1 MKQPPREP
9 EASGARLPASDPLAP
24 AEDHLLAVRGS
35 IEALLRQA
43 VADAAR
49 QEQAVETLI
58 RVIGEV
64 DPDAAR
70 RVRAAVRTAGMAHV
84 RAAHAIAAEV
94 LSAASLRANRLASV
108 YADLV
113 EAEAER
119 SAENGLIS
127 ARRVAEALSRINLAA
142 ARRLLARLDAAAS
155 ARIEAGR
162 ALGAELRGVAAGAP
176 TTPPAPTPPRP
187 RRRRGRI
194 ATNVVRLRRDD
205 PPTQTPRASA
215 GA

>member
-9 EASGARLPASDPLAP
+9 EVSGARLPAADPLAP

-35 IEALLRQA
+35 IDALLRQA

-49 QEQAVETLI
+49 QEQAVETLV

-119 SAENGLIS
+119 SAESGLIS

-155 ARIEAGR
+155 ARIESGR

-176 TTPPAPTPPRP
+176 TTPPAPTPSRP

>member
-35 IEALLRQA
+35 IDALLRQA

>member
-9 EASGARLPASDPLAP
+9 EVSGARLPAADPLAP

-35 IEALLRQA
+35 IDALLRQA

-49 QEQAVETLI
+49 QEQAVETLV

-119 SAENGLIS
+119 SAESGLIS
-127 ARRVAEALSRINLAA
+127 ARRVAEALSRINLSA

-155 ARIEAGR
+155 DRIESGR

-176 TTPPAPTPPRP
+176 TTPPAPTPSRP

-215 GA
+215 DA